1 MALIR
6 HFASYSRPRDLLMV
20 SMNHPHLPMDL
31 MTKLWMVLQG
41 LMYRR
46 VGIVAYVAFASCR
59 FVVHDVS
66 MTGAGDWP
74 YPYPWGDRR
83 FDLRC
88 TAAGMTIV
96 RLRYKRSWE
105 ERYSWESRLN
115 IYVLANP

>member
-1 MALIR
+1 MCRI
-6 HFASYSRPRDLLMV
+6 HSYIL
-20 SMNHPHLPMDL
+20 
-31 MTKLWMVLQG
+31 
-41 LMYRR
+41 
-46 VGIVAYVAFASCR
+46 R
-59 FVVHDVS
+59 FL
-66 MTGAGDWP
+66 TIIYLGAGDWP